1 LRLQLSTGRVFYESR
16 ARRQTV
22 FGDEYFLFCR
32 GAFRGRLGPEKSQSR
47 GLSPARQWWLNGR
60 MKIRVRFAPSPTGYL
75 HIGGARTALFN
86 WLYAR
91 HTGGT
96 FILRIEDT
104 DAARNSQAAVDV
116 ILDGLRW
123 LGLDWDEGP
132 LTGDATGP
140 SKGDRGPYF
149 QSQRKEN
156 YQRRVEALLS
166 RGLAYEHEGAIKFRM
181 PREPVLIPDL
191 VVGDVLRKLTDREE
205 MDPDFVL
212 VRSDGQPVFH
222 FVNVVDDLE
231 MGITHVIRGEDHLSN
246 TSKHIALFKA
256 FGVEP
261 PKYAHIPL
269 ILNADGS
276 KMSKRD
282 RGASLSTYT
291 DEGFLSEAVNNYLC
305 LLGWSPKD
313 NIEKMALA
321 DVVGRFD
328 LPQILRHNAKFDFE
342 KLVWLQGEYCRE
354 LAPDRFYE
362 LAVHAL
368 AKAGLDTNALPVA
381 YVKSALDTCR
391 GKIKTFAELPAYAGF
406 YFRDAIAYD
415 PEAAKKGFV
424 PENKPRLEKVR
435 DAFSQL
441 AAFDAASLEGS
452 LKAVAA
458 ELEVKVGVLIHPTR
472 LACTGTPHGPSLYH
486 LLEVL
491 GKEKVLQR
499 VEQALPL
506 LG

>member
-1 LRLQLSTGRVFYESR
+1 
-16 ARRQTV
+16 
-22 FGDEYFLFCR
+22 
-32 GAFRGRLGPEKSQSR
+32 
-47 GLSPARQWWLNGR
+47 
-60 MKIRVRFAPSPTGYL
+60 MKTRVRFAPSPTGYL

-96 FILRIEDT
+96 FVLRIEDT
-104 DAARNSQAAVDV
+104 DAARNSQEAVDV
-116 ILDGLRW
+116 ILQGLRW

-132 LTGDATGP
+132 LTPNSTGA

-149 QSQRKEN
+149 QSQRKAN
-156 YQRRVEALLS
+156 YTARLEALLS
-166 RGLAYEHEGAIKFRM
+166 RGLAYEHEGAIKFKM
-181 PREPVLIPDL
+181 TREPILIPDL
-191 VVGDVLRKLTDREE
+191 VVGDVVRPLTDREE
-205 MDPDFVL
+205 QDPDWVL

-246 TSKHIALFKA
+246 TAKHIALFRA

-269 ILNADGS
+269 ILNPDGS

-282 RGASLSTYT
+282 KGASMTTYL

-313 NIEKMALA
+313 NTEKLSLA
-321 DVVGRFD
+321 DVIERFD

-342 KLVWLQGEYCRE
+342 KLTWLQGEYCRE

-362 LAVHAL
+362 LGVHAF
-368 AKAGLDTNALPVA
+368 AKAGIDTNTFDTA
-381 YVKSALDTCR
+381 YVKAALDTCR

-406 YFRDAIAYD
+406 YFRDELTYE
-415 PEAAKKGFV
+415 PEAAKKAFV
-424 PENKPRLEKVR
+424 PENKLRVEKVR
-435 DAFSQL
+435 DAFGKL
-441 AAFDAASLEGS
+441 ATFDAASIEAA
-452 LKAVAA
+452 LKATAA
-458 ELEVKVGVLIHPTR
+458 ELGVKVGVLIHPTR
-472 LACTGTPHGPSLYH
+472 LAATGNPNGPSLYH

-491 GKEKVLQR
+491 GKEKVMERIERGL
-499 VEQALPL
+499 VAI
-506 LG
+506 G